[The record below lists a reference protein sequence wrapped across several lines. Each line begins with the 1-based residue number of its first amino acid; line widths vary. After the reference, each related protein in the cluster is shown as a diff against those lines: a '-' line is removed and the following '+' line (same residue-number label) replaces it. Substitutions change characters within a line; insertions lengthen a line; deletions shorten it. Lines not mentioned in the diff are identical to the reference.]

1 MVKKTATHALS
12 AYRRAII
19 DDDMETRIGEL
30 AVKVGEW
37 QRASEN
43 RETETAR
50 LIAEEESAE
59 AAAAAAY
66 AAATNAGAEP
76 DALERIGLKP
86 TAAIRAVTKRAKTR
100 PQPRPSPTST
110 TAAKAPLTP
119 PSTEKADAGAASPK
133 VSVAPRAT
141 PQSDPAPSGSGGR
154 SADAKST
161 RNAAD
166 INTPSGTRARS

>member
-1 MVKKTATHALS
+1 MVKKTATHALA
-12 AYRRAII
+12 AYRRVVI

-43 RETETAR
+43 RETEIAR
-50 LIAEEESAE
+50 LIAAEESAE
-59 AAAAAAY
+59 AAVAAAY

-86 TAAIRAVTKRAKTR
+86 TAAIRAVARRAKNR
-100 PQPRPSPTST
+100 PQPRPSQTAT

-119 PSTEKADAGAASPK
+119 PSTEKVDARTASPE
-133 VSVAPRAT
+133 VSAIPPAT

-154 SADAKST
+154 SAETKPTRTAADTKTPSDTRT
-161 RNAAD
+161 RN
-166 INTPSGTRARS
+166 

>member
-1 MVKKTATHALS
+1 MVKKTATHALT
-12 AYRRAII
+12 AYRRVVI

-43 RETETAR
+43 REAETAR
-50 LIAEEESAE
+50 LIADEESAE
-59 AAAAAAY
+59 AAVAAAY

-86 TAAIRAVTKRAKTR
+86 TAAIRAVSKRAKTR
-100 PQPRPSPTST
+100 PQPRPSQTST

-119 PSTEKADAGAASPK
+119 PSTENVDTGT
-133 VSVAPRAT
+133 VSLEVSAAPRAT
-141 PQSDPAPSGSGGR
+141 PQSDPPPSGSGGR
-154 SADAKST
+154 SADTKPT
-161 RNAAD
+161 RAAAD
-166 INTPSGTRARS
+166 TNTPSGTRTRS

>member
-1 MVKKTATHALS
+1 MVKKTTAHALT
-12 AYRRAII
+12 AYRRVVIH
-19 DDDMETRIGEL
+19 DDMETRIGEL

-50 LIAEEESAE
+50 LIADEESAE
-59 AAAAAAY
+59 AAVAAAY

-86 TAAIRAVTKRAKTR
+86 TAAIRAVAKRAKTR
-100 PQPRPSPTST
+100 PQPRPSDTST

-119 PSTEKADAGAASPK
+119 PPTEKVDAGTASPE
-133 VSVAPRAT
+133 VSAAPRAA

-154 SADAKST
+154 SADSKPPRGGAET
-161 RNAAD
+161 
-166 INTPSGTRARS
+166 NTPSGTRTQG

>member
-1 MVKKTATHALS
+1 MVKKTATHALT
-12 AYRRAII
+12 AYRRVVI

-50 LIAEEESAE
+50 LIADEESAE
-59 AAAAAAY
+59 AAVAAAY

-100 PQPRPSPTST
+100 PRPRPSQTST

-119 PSTEKADAGAASPK
+119 PSTEKVNTGTASPEMLP
-133 VSVAPRAT
+133 APPAT
-141 PQSDPAPSGSGGR
+141 PQSDPTPSGSGGR
-154 SADAKST
+154 AVDVKPTRAAADA
-161 RNAAD
+161 
-166 INTPSGTRARS
+166 NTPSDTRTRS

>member
-1 MVKKTATHALS
+1 MVKKTATHALT
-12 AYRRAII
+12 AYRRVVI
-19 DDDMETRIGEL
+19 DDDLETRIGEL

-37 QRASEN
+37 RRASEN

-50 LIAEEESAE
+50 LIADEESAE
-59 AAAAAAY
+59 AAVAAAY

-86 TAAIRAVTKRAKTR
+86 TAAIRAVAKRAKTR
-100 PQPRPSPTST
+100 PQPRPSQTST

-119 PSTEKADAGAASPK
+119 PSTEKVDAGAALPE
-133 VSVAPRAT
+133 VSAAPRAT

-154 SADAKST
+154 SADTKTT
-161 RNAAD
+161 RGAAD
-166 INTPSGTRARS
+166 TKTASGTRTRS